1 MEKSQNKENKNED
14 PLTKKIDKI
23 TYETLWKSIIRP
35 ERDIYKEEELGDK
48 IFRFNNII
56 YTRTDYDILDFQGNI
71 LKLSIIEPEA

>member
-1 MEKSQNKENKNED
+1 MDKSQNKEKKDED

-56 YTRTDYDILDFQGNI
+56 
-71 LKLSIIEPEA
+71 